1 MRGYGRWQTDVY
13 QTHGGLS
20 ELPGRSASG
29 ADGRV
34 RWAEGDGSCCP
45 RIPPS
50 PFPAQPRPSLGP
62 QPPVPTALGHRT
74 PSSLQGC
81 VAGTCPSAWPGL
93 GRGQPFLAPL
103 SPVAEF
109 YLPRAV
115 PHPHLGS
122 PLGCTASP
130 QLPPPTVSYS
140 TLSYS
145 AAQAL
150 QDSSRQPSQLARP
163 FVTWPRSQ
171 LLPRP
176 CESSGG
182 GWRSSMGSLTSHFLP
197 FPDLWR
203 GSAAPLPTLFLA
215 PVGMSASRPVRQSP
229 VCGLLSLTSPARPLG
244 WLRVACAS
252 SWQSRP
258 RAGAGGSEREG
269 SGGGGGC
276 GGRAWCLLSEDSGHS

>member
-1 MRGYGRWQTDVY
+1 MRGYGRWQTGVY

-20 ELPGRSASG
+20 ELPGRSASW
-29 ADGRV
+29 ADGSSV

-45 RIPPS
+45 RVPPS
-50 PFPAQPRPSLGP
+50 PFPDQPRPSLGP

-93 GRGQPFLAPL
+93 GRGQPFPAAP

-109 YLPRAV
+109 CLPRAI

-122 PLGCTASP
+122 PLGCTASLR
-130 QLPPPTVSYS
+130 LPPPTVSYS

-145 AAQAL
+145 AAHAL
-150 QDSSRQPSQLARP
+150 QDSLRQPSQLARP
-163 FVTWPRSQ
+163 FVSWPRSQ
-171 LLPRP
+171 LLPG
-176 CESSGG
+176 CVSLLG
-182 GWRSSMGSLTSHFLP
+182 GWRSSMGSLTSHFVP

-215 PVGMSASRPVRQSP
+215 PVGMSAGRPVRQSP
-229 VCGLLSLTSPARPLG
+229 VCGLLSLTSPAGPLG

-258 RAGAGGSEREG
+258 RAGAGGSEGQGSEWGRGRWGEG
-269 SGGGGGC
+269 LVSV
-276 GGRAWCLLSEDSGHS
+276 E